1 MMPRFGLRT
10 MSSVDRPNR
19 RRWLQAMTAAGIHA
33 GMMGRDTNSFGQ
45 SGPPKSGVSRPPAQI
60 AITLDLEMSA
70 QYPKRGMVEWNYE
83 KGNLDD
89 ATKRYALEAARIVR
103 RAGGVLHFFCVG
115 RVLEQPDTEWLREIA
130 ALGHPVGNHTY
141 DHVNVKARE
150 AVDTQFRFQRAPWLV
165 AGKTAAEV
173 VRENIRVAAAAI
185 ESRVQ
190 IKPNGFRTPGGFHNG
205 LDDRPDLQEMLLDL
219 GYSWVSSK
227 YPPHPVGKP
236 GEAPGE
242 DVYAGI
248 VAAQRAAQPYRYP
261 NGLVEIPM
269 SPISDVTAF
278 RSNQWKL
285 DQFLKAIGQCVDW
298 AIAER
303 AVFDFL
309 AHPSCLVVEDPE
321 FATIRLIC
329 DRVARAGQSAE
340 LTDLD
345 RVGARWMKDKKDV

>member
-1 MMPRFGLRT
+1 
-10 MSSVDRPNR
+10 
-19 RRWLQAMTAAGIHA
+19 
-33 GMMGRDTNSFGQ
+33 
-45 SGPPKSGVSRPPAQI
+45 
-60 AITLDLEMSA
+60 
-70 QYPKRGMVEWNYE
+70 
-83 KGNLDD
+83 
-89 ATKRYALEAARIVR
+89 
-103 RAGGVLHFFCVG
+103 
-115 RVLEQPDTEWLREIA
+115 
-130 ALGHPVGNHTY
+130 
-141 DHVNVKARE
+141 
-150 AVDTQFRFQRAPWLV
+150 
-165 AGKTAAEV
+165 
-173 VRENIRVAAAAI
+173 
-185 ESRVQ
+185 
-190 IKPNGFRTPGGFHNG
+190 
-205 LDDRPDLQEMLLDL
+205 LDDRPDIQEMLLDL

-340 LTDLD
+340 LTGLD